1 MRGRFVV
8 ISGPSGVGKGTICNM
23 IMDDLDMWYSVSVTT
38 RAPRDGEVDGVNYYF
53 TDKDDF
59 CDEWERSDDRCRE
72 DDRNDDGNGQGSE

>member
-1 MRGRFVV
+1 MISCGTCRFHDELSSACCCGLSPKVA
-8 ISGPSGVGKGTICNM
+8 
-23 IMDDLDMWYSVSVTT
+23 D
-38 RAPRDGEVDGVNYYF
+38 F